1 MRLLLLAAL
10 ASVCAWSGDWVFF
23 RSGQYQRVERAER
36 RDGKV
41 ILHQG
46 SGAIEIPV
54 AEVVR
59 IESEPAPRVEAPPP
73 PVPAAAVADKPGASP
88 REIVVKAAEKYGLP
102 AALLDV
108 MARIESGYRVDAVS
122 PKGALGL
129 MQLMPATA
137 AELGAD
143 PLDPEQNADAGA
155 RYLRELLERYN
166 YSAHRAL
173 AAYNAGP
180 GAVDKYR
187 GVPPFAETRT
197 YVDRVLGEY
206 LRRLQPSGAVT
217 VKR

>member
-1 MRLLLLAAL
+1 MRVLVSATLLT
-10 ASVCAWSGDWVFF
+10 VCVWGGDWVFF
-23 RSGQYQRVERAER
+23 RSGQHQRVERAEHR
-36 RDGKV
+36 EGKV

-46 SGAIEIPV
+46 AGMIEVPV

-59 IESEPAPRVEAPPP
+59 IEREPPKPAESVS
-73 PVPAAAVADKPGASP
+73 PAAQAAAPEKAPLTPKELVA
-88 REIVVKAAEKYGLP
+88 KAAEKYGLP
-102 AALLDV
+102 PALLDV
-108 MARIESGYRVDAVS
+108 IARVESGYRVDAVS
-122 PKGALGL
+122 PKGAVGL
-129 MQLMPATA
+129 MQLMPGTA
-137 AELGAD
+137 AELRVD

-206 LRRLQPSGAVT
+206 LRRVQSSGAVAGN
-217 VKR
+217 R